1 MGGGLG
7 CFDSTPLLLLP
18 PVAGPFCLLLF
29 DPDNVSSFG
38 WPGLDCGFTREEG
51 AGRGRGGI
59 SENGGVEGIGGGGK
73 VGAGGII
80 PEVGSI
86 GGMADVIFSGE
97 EEREEEGEIPKPK
110 PPMLLKLVSENN
122 RLKFSLQ
129 KLNMQRKESR

>member
-59 SENGGVEGIGGGGK
+59 SENGEEEGIGGGGK
-73 VGAGGII
+73 GGGG
-80 PEVGSI
+80 VGSSPRWEALVAWQMSSSQERRRGRRRVRSQNPNHQCCSSLCLKTI
-86 GGMADVIFSGE
+86 G
-97 EEREEEGEIPKPK
+97 
-110 PPMLLKLVSENN
+110 
-122 RLKFSLQ
+122 
-129 KLNMQRKESR
+129 